1 MAETAFVMS
10 LKYAGRCA
18 VCGVAL
24 PVKTRAYYDRLAGTV
39 ICRPCGD
46 PMAGSAP
53 ADPKLADPMQG
64 IPRQRVAP
72 GTAGGSAQREF
83 ERRSARREERIRGE
97 HRFLG
102 RAILALTEPPQSTTA
117 WATGARGEQIVA
129 HWLDQLTPDGVR
141 VLHDRRIPRTR
152 ANIDHLVVSRAGVFV
167 IDAKYYR
174 GRQVRLQT
182 EGGWGRPRTHKLIVA
197 GRNQTTLIDKMHRQ
211 LQQVRAALAARDGA
225 GVPVTGML
233 CFVEAQWPL
242 ASPLVIDD
250 VHVLGPE
257 KIQNYVRRS
266 RTLDQAAIDHWHR
279 VLAAS
284 LPPA

>member
-1 MAETAFVMS
+1 VAETTFLMT

-18 VCGVAL
+18 LCGAAV
-24 PVKTRAYYDRLAGTV
+24 PVRTRAYYDRVAGTV

-46 PMAGSAP
+46 PVTAGSAP
-53 ADPKLADPMQG
+53 TDPVQG
-64 IPRQRVAP
+64 IPRQRVAS
-72 GTAGGSAQREF
+72 GTAGGSAQREY
-83 ERRSARREERIRGE
+83 ERRSARRDERIRGE

-102 RAILALTEPPQSTTA
+102 RAILALTEEPQSTRA

-129 HWLDQLTPDGVR
+129 HWLDQLTPDGAR

-152 ANIDHLVVSRAGVFV
+152 ANIDHLVVCRAGVFV

-174 GRQVRLQT
+174 GRQVRLET
-182 EGGWGRPRTHKLIVA
+182 EGGWGRPRRQKLVVA
-197 GRNQTTLIDKMHRQ
+197 GRDQTALIEKKMQFQ
-211 LQQVRAALAARDGA
+211 LQRVRAALAARDGA

-242 ASPLVIDD
+242 GSPLVIDD

-257 KIQNYVRRS
+257 KIWAYVHRS
-266 RTLDQAAIDHWHR
+266 YRLDQAAVEHWHR

-284 LPPA
+284 LPQA